1 MADDITFIP
10 QNQLCITKAGVYN
23 MKRIPWS
30 CWLLIGAM
38 MILALCAV
46 FFLPDQIV
54 VQWNSNGVSG
64 VADKWIVFV
73 FPLLSL
79 FIIAVTAVRKKAMQ
93 YTWPLLGALLLVFG
107 CQCFIIING
116 LGWLNG

>member
-10 QNQLCITKAGVYN
+10 QNQLCITKAGVYK
-23 MKRIPWS
+23 MKRIPWG

-46 FFLPDQIV
+46 FFLPDQIA

-73 FPLLSL
+73 FP
-79 FIIAVTAVRKKAMQ
+79 
-93 YTWPLLGALLLVFG
+93 
-107 CQCFIIING
+107 
-116 LGWLNG
+116 

>member
-23 MKRIPWS
+23 MKQIPWS

-38 MILALCAV
+38 IILALCAV
-46 FFLPDQIV
+46 FFLPDQIA

-79 FIIAVTAVRKKAMQ
+79 FIIAVTAVRKKSHAIHLAAFGRAASCVWLSMLYHHQ
-93 YTWPLLGALLLVFG
+93 WPRVA
-107 CQCFIIING
+107 
-116 LGWLNG
+116 